1 MLRILTKDMLE
12 TDRRA
17 FDEMFRA
24 RAAVFRDRLG
34 WQVDVRDQCERDRY
48 DETEDPVYLVAQRP
62 SGTLTGS
69 LRLLP
74 TTGATMLKSE
84 FRGFFDQPID
94 VESPGCWECT
104 RFCVHPPT
112 QDADPHSARTV
123 ATELLSG
130 LSDLALDTGIE
141 RVVGVYDAAMIG
153 VYRRIGWRPTPLAR
167 SRPEIGNLYV
177 GLWDVTG
184 DNSRILQANLS
195 RLLAK
200 VSPTPAATVIVEGHG
215 GMR

>member
-1 MLRILTKDMLE
+1 MLRILTRDMLE
-12 TDRRA
+12 AEQHA

-34 WQVDVRDQCERDRY
+34 WQVDVQDQCERDRY
-48 DETEDPVYLVAQRP
+48 DEAEDPVYLVTQRS

-84 FRGFFDQPID
+84 FRHFFDQPID
-94 VESPGCWECT
+94 VDSPTTWECT
-104 RFCVHPPT
+104 RFCVHPLAGHID
-112 QDADPHSARTV
+112 QHSSRAV

-130 LSDLALDTGIE
+130 LCDLALDTGIE
-141 RVVGVYDAAMIG
+141 SIVGVYDVAMIG

-167 SRPEIGNLYV
+167 SRPEIGDLYV
-177 GLWDVTG
+177 GLWDVTAQ
-184 DNSRILQANLS
+184 NCQTLRANLS
-195 RLLAK
+195 RLLEQASSGPSGAR
-200 VSPTPAATVIVEGHG
+200 VDG

>member
-1 MLRILTKDMLE
+1 MLRILTKDMLD

-34 WQVDVRDQCERDRY
+34 WQVDVRDQWERDRY
-48 DETEDPVYLVAQRP
+48 DEAEDPVYLVTQRP

-84 FRGFFDQPID
+84 FRHFFDQPID
-94 VESPGCWECT
+94 VDSPTTWECT
-104 RFCVHPPT
+104 RFCVHPVAGHME
-112 QDADPHSARTV
+112 QSRTV

-130 LSDLALDTGIE
+130 LCDLALDTGIE
-141 RVVGVYDAAMIG
+141 SIVGVYDGAMVG

-167 SRPEIGNLYV
+167 SLPEIGKLYV
-177 GLWDVTG
+177 GLWDVTA
-184 DNSRILQANLS
+184 DNCRALRANLS
-195 RLLAK
+195 RLLERA
-200 VSPTPAATVIVEGHG
+200 SPNRPRTFADGD
-215 GMR
+215 MR

>member
-34 WQVDVRDQCERDRY
+34 WQVDVRDQWERDRY
-48 DETEDPVYLVAQRP
+48 DEAEDPVYLVTQRP

-84 FRGFFDQPID
+84 FRHFFDQPID
-94 VESPGCWECT
+94 VDSPTTWECT
-104 RFCVHPPT
+104 RFCVHPLAGHME
-112 QDADPHSARTV
+112 QSRTV

-130 LSDLALDTGIE
+130 LCDLALDTGIE
-141 RVVGVYDAAMIG
+141 SIVGVYDGAMVG
-153 VYRRIGWRPTPLAR
+153 VYLRIGWRPTPLAR
-167 SRPEIGNLYV
+167 SLPEIGKLYV
-177 GLWDVTG
+177 GLWDVTA
-184 DNSRILQANLS
+184 DNCRALRANLS
-195 RLLAK
+195 RLERA
-200 VSPTPAATVIVEGHG
+200 SPNRPRTFADGD
-215 GMR
+215 MR

>member
-24 RAAVFRDRLG
+24 RATVFRDRLG

-48 DETEDPVYLVAQRP
+48 DETEDPVYLVTQRP
-62 SGTLTGS
+62 SDTLTGS

-84 FRGFFDQPID
+84 FRNFFDQPID
-94 VESPGCWECT
+94 VDSPTCWECT
-104 RFCVHPPT
+104 RFCLHPLV
-112 QDADPHSARTV
+112 QDADQYSSRTV

-130 LSDLALDTGIE
+130 LCDLALDTGIE
-141 RVVGVYDAAMIG
+141 SIVGVYDAAMIG
-153 VYRRIGWRPTPLAR
+153 VYRRIGWKPTPLAR

-177 GLWDVTG
+177 GLWDVTA
-184 DNSRILQANLS
+184 DNSRTLQANLS
-195 RLLAK
+195 RLLEQ
-200 VSPTPAATVIVEGHG
+200 VSPSAAATVIGEGHG

>member
-17 FDEMFRA
+17 SDEMFRA
-24 RAAVFRDRLG
+24 RAAVFRNRRG
-34 WQVDVRDQCERDRY
+34 WQVDVRDQWERDRY
-48 DETEDPVYLVAQRP
+48 DEAEDPVYLVTQSP

-84 FRGFFDQPID
+84 FRHFFDQPID
-94 VESPGCWECT
+94 VDSPTTWECT
-104 RFCVHPPT
+104 RFCVHPLAGHME
-112 QDADPHSARTV
+112 QSRTV

-130 LSDLALDTGIE
+130 LCDLALDTGIE
-141 RVVGVYDAAMIG
+141 RIVGVYDGGMVG

-167 SRPEIGNLYV
+167 SLPEIGNLYV
-177 GLWDVTG
+177 GLWDVTA
-184 DNSRILQANLS
+184 DNCRTLRTNLS
-195 RLLAK
+195 RLLEQS
-200 VSPTPAATVIVEGHG
+200 SPYPRAFGDG

>member
-1 MLRILTKDMLE
+1 MLRILTRDMLE
-12 TDRRA
+12 TDRHA

-34 WQVDVRDQCERDRY
+34 WQVDVKDQWERDRY
-48 DETEDPVYLVAQRP
+48 DEAEDPVYLVTQRP

-84 FRGFFDQPID
+84 FRHFFDQPID
-94 VESPGCWECT
+94 VDSPTTWECT
-104 RFCVHPPT
+104 RFCVHPLAGHID
-112 QDADPHSARTV
+112 QYSSRAV

-130 LSDLALDTGIE
+130 LCDLALDTGIE
-141 RVVGVYDAAMIG
+141 SIVAVYDVAMIG

-177 GLWDVTG
+177 GLWDVTA
-184 DNSRILQANLS
+184 DNCRTLRVNLS
-195 RLLAK
+195 RLLEQAPSNPAK
-200 VSPTPAATVIVEGHG
+200 ALVDGR
-215 GMR
+215 MR

>member
-34 WQVDVRDQCERDRY
+34 WQVDVRDQWERDRY
-48 DETEDPVYLVAQRP
+48 DEAEDPVYLVTQRP

-84 FRGFFDQPID
+84 FRHFFDQPID
-94 VESPGCWECT
+94 VDSPTTWECT
-104 RFCVHPPT
+104 RFCVHPLAGHME
-112 QDADPHSARTV
+112 QSRTV

-130 LSDLALDTGIE
+130 LCDLALDTGIE
-141 RVVGVYDAAMIG
+141 SIVGVYDGAMVG

-167 SRPEIGNLYV
+167 SLPEIGKLYV
-177 GLWDVTG
+177 GLWDVTA
-184 DNSRILQANLS
+184 DNCRALRANLS
-195 RLLAK
+195 RLLERA
-200 VSPTPAATVIVEGHG
+200 SPNRPRTFADG

>member
-34 WQVDVRDQCERDRY
+34 WRVDVRNQWERDRY
-48 DETEDPVYLVAQRP
+48 DEAEDPVYLVTQPP

-74 TTGATMLKSE
+74 TTGRTMLKSE
-84 FRGFFDQPID
+84 FRHFFNQPID
-94 VESPGCWECT
+94 VDSPTTWECT
-104 RFCVHPPT
+104 RFCVHPFAGHME
-112 QDADPHSARTV
+112 QSRTV

-130 LSDLALDTGIE
+130 LCDLALETGIE
-141 RVVGVYDAAMIG
+141 SIVGVYDGAMVG

-167 SRPEIGNLYV
+167 SLPEMGKLYV
-177 GLWDVTG
+177 GLWEVTA
-184 DNSRILQANLS
+184 DTSRTLRTNLS
-195 RLLAK
+195 RLVEQASRCPGRALAD
-200 VSPTPAATVIVEGHG
+200 G
-215 GMR
+215 GIR

>member
-1 MLRILTKDMLE
+1 MLRILTKDMFE

-24 RAAVFRDRLG
+24 RAAVFHDRLG
-34 WQVDVRDQCERDRY
+34 WQVDVRDEWERDRY
-48 DETEDPVYLVAQRP
+48 DETEDPVYLVTQWP
-62 SGTLTGS
+62 SGALTGS

-84 FRGFFDQPID
+84 FCQFFDEPID
-94 VESPGCWECT
+94 IDSPTTWECT
-104 RFCVHPPT
+104 RFCVHPLAG
-112 QDADPHSARTV
+112 QADYNSSRAV

-130 LSDLALDTGIE
+130 LCELALDTGIE
-141 RVVGVYDAAMIG
+141 SIVGVYDAAMTG

-177 GLWDVTG
+177 GLWDVTT
-184 DNSRILQANLS
+184 DNCHTLRANLS
-195 RLLAK
+195 RLTEQA
-200 VSPTPAATVIVEGHG
+200 SCTPSGAAVDERHG
-215 GMR
+215 GIG

>member
-34 WQVDVRDQCERDRY
+34 WQVDVRDQWERDRY
-48 DETEDPVYLVAQRP
+48 DEAEDPVYLVTQRP

-84 FRGFFDQPID
+84 FRHFFDQPID
-94 VESPGCWECT
+94 VDSPTTWECT
-104 RFCVHPPT
+104 RFCVHPLAGHME
-112 QDADPHSARTV
+112 QSRTV

-130 LSDLALDTGIE
+130 LCDLALDTGIE
-141 RVVGVYDAAMIG
+141 SIVGVYDGAMVG

-167 SRPEIGNLYV
+167 SLPEIGKLYV
-177 GLWDVTG
+177 GLWDVTA
-184 DNSRILQANLS
+184 DNCRALRANLS
-195 RLLAK
+195 RLERA
-200 VSPTPAATVIVEGHG
+200 SPNRPRTFADG

>member
-1 MLRILTKDMLE
+1 MLRILTKDMFE
-12 TDRRA
+12 AERRA

-34 WQVDVRDQCERDRY
+34 WQVDVKDQWERDRY
-48 DETEDPVYLVAQRP
+48 DAAEDPVYLVTQWP
-62 SGTLTGS
+62 SGTLRGS

-74 TTGATMLKSE
+74 TTGATMLTSE
-84 FRGFFDQPID
+84 FRDFFDQPID
-94 VESPGCWECT
+94 VDSPTCWECT
-104 RFCVHPPT
+104 RFCVHPLAG
-112 QDADPHSARTV
+112 DADQNSSRTV

-130 LSDLALDTGIE
+130 LCDLALDTGIE
-141 RVVGVYDAAMIG
+141 SIVGVYDAAMIG

-177 GLWDVTG
+177 GLWDVTA
-184 DNSRILQANLS
+184 DNSRTLQANLS
-195 RLLAK
+195 RLLETG
-200 VSPTPAATVIVEGHG
+200 SLSPAATVIGEGRG

>member
-34 WQVDVRDQCERDRY
+34 WQVDVRDQWERDRY
-48 DETEDPVYLVAQRP
+48 DEAEDPVYLVTQRP

-84 FRGFFDQPID
+84 FRHFFDQPID
-94 VESPGCWECT
+94 VDSPTTWECT
-104 RFCVHPPT
+104 RFAFIRLP
-112 QDADPHSARTV
+112 
-123 ATELLSG
+123 
-130 LSDLALDTGIE
+130 DT
-141 RVVGVYDAAMIG
+141 
-153 VYRRIGWRPTPLAR
+153 
-167 SRPEIGNLYV
+167 
-177 GLWDVTG
+177 
-184 DNSRILQANLS
+184 
-195 RLLAK
+195 
-200 VSPTPAATVIVEGHG
+200 
-215 GMR
+215 

>member
-1 MLRILTKDMLE
+1 MLRILTKDMLD

-34 WQVDVRDQCERDRY
+34 WQVDVRDQWERDRY
-48 DETEDPVYLVAQRP
+48 DEAEDPVYLVTQRP

-84 FRGFFDQPID
+84 FRHFFDQPID
-94 VESPGCWECT
+94 VDSPTTWECT
-104 RFCVHPPT
+104 RFCVHPLAGHME
-112 QDADPHSARTV
+112 QSRTV

-130 LSDLALDTGIE
+130 LCDLALDTGIE
-141 RVVGVYDAAMIG
+141 SIVGVYDGAMVG

-167 SRPEIGNLYV
+167 SLPEIGKLYV
-177 GLWDVTG
+177 GLWDVTA
-184 DNSRILQANLS
+184 DNCRALRANLS
-195 RLLAK
+195 RLLERA
-200 VSPTPAATVIVEGHG
+200 SPNRPRTFADG

>member
-1 MLRILTKDMLE
+1 MLRILTRDMFE

-24 RAAVFRDRLG
+24 RAAIFRDRLG
-34 WQVDVRDQCERDRY
+34 WQVDVRDEWERDRY
-48 DETEDPVYLVAQRP
+48 DETEDPVYLVTQVP
-62 SGTLTGS
+62 SGALTGS

-84 FRGFFDQPID
+84 FRQFFDEPFD
-94 VESPGCWECT
+94 VDSPTTWECT
-104 RFCVHPPT
+104 RFCVHPLAG
-112 QDADPHSARTV
+112 QVDQNSSRTV

-130 LSDLALDTGIE
+130 LCDLALDTGIE
-141 RVVGVYDAAMIG
+141 SIVGVYDAAMIG

-177 GLWDVTG
+177 GLWEVTAENG
-184 DNSRILQANLS
+184 RTLRANLS
-195 RLLAK
+195 RLIEQTSCNPGE
-200 VSPTPAATVIVEGHG
+200 VAAERHG
-215 GMR
+215 GIR

>member
-34 WQVDVRDQCERDRY
+34 WQVDVRDQWERDRY
-48 DETEDPVYLVAQRP
+48 DEAEDPVYLVTQRP

-84 FRGFFDQPID
+84 FRHFFDQPID
-94 VESPGCWECT
+94 VDSPTTWECT
-104 RFCVHPPT
+104 RFCIHPLAG
-112 QDADPHSARTV
+112 QIDQSRTV

-130 LSDLALDTGIE
+130 LCDLAFDTGIE
-141 RVVGVYDAAMIG
+141 SIVGVYDVAMVG

-167 SRPEIGNLYV
+167 SRTEIGKLYV
-177 GLWDVTG
+177 GLWDVTA
-184 DNSRILQANLS
+184 DNCRTLRANLS
-195 RLLAK
+195 RLLEQA
-200 VSPTPAATVIVEGHG
+200 SPNPARTLADS

>member
-1 MLRILTKDMLE
+1 MLRILTRDMFE

-34 WQVDVRDQCERDRY
+34 WQVDVRDEWERDRY
-48 DETEDPVYLVAQRP
+48 DETEDPVYLVTQVP
-62 SGTLTGS
+62 SGALTGS

-84 FRGFFDQPID
+84 FRQFFGEPFD
-94 VESPGCWECT
+94 VDSPTTWECT
-104 RFCVHPPT
+104 RFCVHPLAG
-112 QDADPHSARTV
+112 QIDQNSSRTV

-130 LSDLALDTGIE
+130 LCDLALDTGIE
-141 RVVGVYDAAMIG
+141 SIVGVYDAAMIG
-153 VYRRIGWRPTPLAR
+153 VYRRIGWRPTPLAK

-177 GLWDVTG
+177 GLWEVTVENG
-184 DNSRILQANLS
+184 RTLRDNLS
-195 RLLAK
+195 RLLEQTSCNPGE
-200 VSPTPAATVIVEGHG
+200 VAAERHG
-215 GMR
+215 GIR